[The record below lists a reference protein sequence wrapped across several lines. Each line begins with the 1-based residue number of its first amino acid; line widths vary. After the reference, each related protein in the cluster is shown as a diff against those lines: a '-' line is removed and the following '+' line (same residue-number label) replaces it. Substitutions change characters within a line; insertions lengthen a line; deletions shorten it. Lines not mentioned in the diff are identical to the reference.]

1 MDLSPIRRGLMP
13 STVTLPEYE
22 DTRTIMRT
30 AKEIRNEIR
39 QLKREMKERGI
50 KVTSFM
56 NRQPSL
62 EAARANERLFA
73 LKAELQKATYG

>member
-1 MDLSPIRRGLMP
+1 MP
-13 STVTLPEYE
+13 GTVRLPEDE
-22 DTRTIMRT
+22 ERIIMRT

-39 QLKREMKERGI
+39 QLKKEMRERGI
-50 KVTSFM
+50 KVMSFL

-73 LKAELQKATYG
+73 LKAELRKATCG

>member
-1 MDLSPIRRGLMP
+1 
-13 STVTLPEYE
+13 
-22 DTRTIMRT
+22 MRT
-30 AKEIRNEIR
+30 ANEIKKEIR
-39 QLKREMKERGI
+39 QLKAEMKERGI

-73 LKAELQKATYG
+73 LKVELEKATRH

>member
-1 MDLSPIRRGLMP
+1 
-13 STVTLPEYE
+13 
-22 DTRTIMRT
+22 MRT

-39 QLKREMKERGI
+39 QLKKEMKERGI

-73 LKAELQKATYG
+73 LKAELQKATCGRQPT

>member
-1 MDLSPIRRGLMP
+1 
-13 STVTLPEYE
+13 
-22 DTRTIMRT
+22 MRT
-30 AKEIRNEIR
+30 ANEIKKEIR
-39 QLKREMKERGI
+39 QLKAEMKERGI

-73 LKAELQKATYG
+73 LKVELEKAARR

>member
-1 MDLSPIRRGLMP
+1 MGGTSKPYPGDTACTRTQSGP
-13 STVTLPEYE
+13 STTLLQA
-22 DTRTIMRT
+22 DQS
-30 AKEIRNEIR
+30 EIR
-39 QLKREMKERGI
+39 QLKAEMRERGI

-73 LKAELQKATYG
+73 LKMELEKATCGSG

>member
-1 MDLSPIRRGLMP
+1 
-13 STVTLPEYE
+13 
-22 DTRTIMRT
+22 MRT
-30 AKEIRNEIR
+30 ANEIKKEIR
-39 QLKREMKERGI
+39 QLKAEMKDRGI

-73 LKAELQKATYG
+73 LKVELEKANGR

>member
-1 MDLSPIRRGLMP
+1 
-13 STVTLPEYE
+13 
-22 DTRTIMRT
+22 MRT
-30 AKEIRNEIR
+30 AKEIKQEIR
-39 QLKREMKERGI
+39 QLKKQMKERGV

-73 LKAELQKATYG
+73 LKAELARATGR

>member
-1 MDLSPIRRGLMP
+1 
-13 STVTLPEYE
+13 
-22 DTRTIMRT
+22 MRT
-30 AKEIRNEIR
+30 AKEIKREIR
-39 QLKREMKERGI
+39 QLKAEMKDRGI

-73 LKAELQKATYG
+73 LKVELEKANGR

>member
-1 MDLSPIRRGLMP
+1 MP
-13 STVTLPEYE
+13 GTVKLQDYE

-30 AKEIRNEIR
+30 AKEIRNEVR
-39 QLKREMKERGI
+39 QLKAEMRERGI

-73 LKAELQKATYG
+73 LKVELQKATRGSG

>member
-1 MDLSPIRRGLMP
+1 
-13 STVTLPEYE
+13 
-22 DTRTIMRT
+22 MRT
-30 AKEIRNEIR
+30 AKEIRTEIR
-39 QLKREMKERGI
+39 QLKKEIKERGI

-73 LKAELQKATYG
+73 LKVELEKAIIGRQPT

>member
-1 MDLSPIRRGLMP
+1 
-13 STVTLPEYE
+13 
-22 DTRTIMRT
+22 MRT
-30 AKEIRNEIR
+30 AKEIRTEIR
-39 QLKREMKERGI
+39 QLKKEIKERGI

-73 LKAELQKATYG
+73 LKMELQKAIIGRQPT